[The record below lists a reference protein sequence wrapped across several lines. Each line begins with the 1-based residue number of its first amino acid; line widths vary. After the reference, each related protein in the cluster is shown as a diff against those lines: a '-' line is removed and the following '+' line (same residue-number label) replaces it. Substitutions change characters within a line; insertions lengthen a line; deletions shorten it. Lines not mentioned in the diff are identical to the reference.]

1 MNRLLHEPTLHLR
14 TLGESGSHGRV
25 QIMRELF
32 GFDGAPDAAEP
43 ADDATAGDRG
53 NVRPL
58 RRRASGA

>member
-14 TLGESGSHGRV
+14 TLGESRSHGRL

-32 GFDGAPDAAEP
+32 GLEGAPDTAAAP
-43 ADDATAGDRG
+43 QQQDAGRG

-58 RRRASGA
+58 PRRASGA

>member
-14 TLGESGSHGRV
+14 TLGEGRSHGRL

-32 GFDGAPDAAEP
+32 GIEGAPDTVAARGEQ
-43 ADDATAGDRG
+43 AAGD

-58 RRRASGA
+58 PRRASK